1 MFSRR
6 PRSSAPSPPAN
17 RRSASAKSRSTSSAE
32 AYCCFGS
39 ALKKLIT
46 SGRLVVFRHL
56 HQVLA
61 RGGILQLPEV
71 PPGAALPIP
80 SDSSRHVRKL
90 QRPPPHAPPLPAPRS
105 PAG

>member
-6 PRSSAPSPPAN
+6 PRSSATFPTAN

-46 SGRLVVFRHL
+46 SGRPVVFRHL
-56 HQVLA
+56 HQALA
-61 RGGILQLPEV
+61 RGGILQLRDA
-71 PPGAALPIP
+71 PPRAALRVL
-80 SDSSRHVRKL
+80 SDSSRHVRTL
-90 QRPPPHAPPLPAPRS
+90 QRPLLHGLLIHAPHWL
-105 PAG
+105 